1 MPDTINAVETRYCCC
16 STGRLTPPD
25 PARIN
30 GGVMMPANMASECC
44 SPSNRPR
51 NTGMRS
57 LRPKKG
63 AFLLADPAGFGRKGR
78 FGRKRNA

>member
-16 STGRLTPPD
+16 STGRLTPPA
-25 PARIN
+25 PERIN
-30 GGVMMPANMASECC
+30 GGVMMPANMANACC
-44 SPSNRPR
+44 SPNNSPR

-63 AFLLADPAGFGRKGR
+63 LFLEPARFGRKGR
-78 FGRKRNA
+78 LGRNRKP